1 MCGIAGYL
9 GKTSYPYNCL
19 DEMAKAIN
27 HRGPDDR
34 GTWFDEDEG
43 IGLAHARLSILDLS
57 SAGHQPMH
65 SVSKNFVLVFNGEI
79 YNHKALRS
87 ELELIAQ
94 RNWLGHSDTETLLV
108 AIDHWGLEKTLKKAK
123 GMFAIALW
131 DKRNKNLSLACDR
144 IGEKPLYYGWVNG
157 QFVFASELKSIK
169 KFPEFKNSIDRNS
182 LALFLRFNSIPAPHS
197 IYQDIYKLE
206 PGQIIQLNAES
217 KKIKKFNFWSTEEV
231 YNKGNLSQIS
241 GTPEEIVDQLEVVL
255 SKAVSSQ
262 MQSDVP
268 LGAFLSGGIDSSTIV
283 ALMQS
288 QSASQVN
295 TFTIGFNAKEYDEA
309 KHARMV
315 ANHIG
320 TNHFEM
326 YVSDRDA
333 LDIIPSLPNIYDEP
347 FADSSQIPTY
357 LVSKF
362 AKQQVTVALSGD
374 AGDELFGGYNRYI
387 FAEKMFSKIMKGP
400 ISIRQLISSAILT
413 MTEEK
418 WNTLLNNFLSERFA
432 DIGHKLHK
440 VANVLPSKSI
450 RDMHFKLVSQIHNP
464 LDWLLNANE
473 YKTPL
478 NDDTERFV
486 ELNPIEQI
494 MAYDL
499 ITYLPTDILTK
510 VDRAAMAVSLETR
523 VPFLD
528 PNVIEFSASLPMEFK
543 IRNGVTKWALREVLY
558 KHVPKDL
565 IERPK
570 MGFGVPLAEWLRGP
584 LQDWA
589 ESLLDEKRLHQEGF
603 FDVEFVR
610 NKWLEH
616 LSGKQNWQHQL
627 WNVLMFQAWLEKNH
641 TAYEEGL

>member
-9 GKTSYPYNCL
+9 GKISYSYNCL
-19 DEMAKAIN
+19 EEMANAIS
-27 HRGPDDR
+27 HRGPDDK
-34 GTWFDEDEG
+34 GTWCHEDEG

-79 YNHKALRS
+79 YNHEVLRS
-87 ELELIAQ
+87 ELELIDQ
-94 RNWLGHSDTETLLV
+94 RNWLGHSDTETLLA
-108 AIDHWGLEKTLKKAK
+108 AIDHWGLEKTLKKVK

-144 IGEKPLYYGWVNG
+144 IGEKPLYYGWVND

-169 KFPEFKNSIDRNS
+169 KFPKFKNLIDRNS

-206 PGQIIQLNAES
+206 PGQIIQLNSES
-217 KKIKKFNFWSTEEV
+217 KKVKKFNFWSTEEV
-231 YNKGNLSQIS
+231 YDKGNLSQIS
-241 GTPEEIVDQLEVVL
+241 ATPKEVVDQLEIVL

-288 QSASQVN
+288 QSDSKVN

-326 YVSDRDA
+326 YVSERDA
-333 LDIIPSLPNIYDEP
+333 LDVIPNLPNIYDEP

-362 AKQQVTVALSGD
+362 AKQEVSVALSGD
-374 AGDELFGGYNRYI
+374 AGDELFGGYNRYV
-387 FAEKMFSKIMKGP
+387 FAEKMFNRIMKGP
-400 ISIRQLISSAILT
+400 MSIRQLISSTIHT

-418 WNTLLNNFLSERFA
+418 WNTLLNNFLSERYN

-440 VANVLPSKSI
+440 IANVLPSKSI
-450 RDMHFKLVSQIHNP
+450 RDMHFKLVSQIQNP
-464 LDWLLNANE
+464 SDWLLNANE

-478 NDDTERFV
+478 NDDTKRFV
-486 ELNPIEQI
+486 ELNPVEQM

-543 IRNGVTKWALREVLY
+543 IRNGVTKWALRQVLY

-616 LSGKQNWQHQL
+616 LSGKQNWHHQL
-627 WNVLMFQAWLEKNH
+627 WNVLIFQAWLEKNH

>member
-1 MCGIAGYL
+1 MCGIAGYV

-19 DEMAKAIN
+19 GEMAKAIN

-34 GTWFDEDEG
+34 GTWFNENEG

-79 YNHKALRS
+79 YNHKVLRS

-131 DKRNKNLSLACDR
+131 DKRNKNLSLARDR

-241 GTPEEIVDQLEVVL
+241 GTPKEIVDQLEVVL

-288 QSASQVN
+288 QSSSQVN

-333 LDIIPSLPNIYDEP
+333 LDTIPSLPNIYDEP

-362 AKQQVTVALSGD
+362 AKQEVTVALSGD
-374 AGDELFGGYNRYI
+374 AGDELFGGYNRYV

-400 ISIRQLISSAILT
+400 ISTRKLISSAIFT

-418 WNTLLNNFLSERFA
+418 WNALLNNFLSERFA

-440 VANVLPSKSI
+440 VANVLPAKSI
-450 RDMHFKLVSQIHNP
+450 RDMHFKLVSQIQNP
-464 LDWLLNANE
+464 SDWLLNANE
-473 YKTPL
+473 YKTSL
-478 NDDTERFV
+478 NDDTKRFV
-486 ELNPIEQI
+486 ELNPIEQM

-528 PNVIEFSASLPMEFK
+528 LNVIEFSASLPMEFK

-616 LSGKQNWQHQL
+616 LSGKQNWHHQL
-627 WNVLMFQAWLEKNH
+627 WNVLMFQAWLEKN
-641 TAYEEGL
+641 

>member
-19 DEMAKAIN
+19 GEMAKAIN

-34 GTWFDEDEG
+34 GTWYNEDEE

-79 YNHKALRS
+79 YNHKVLRS

-144 IGEKPLYYGWVNG
+144 IGEKPLYYGWVND

-169 KFPEFKNSIDRNS
+169 KFPEFKNLIDRNS

-206 PGQIIQLNAES
+206 PGQIVQLNAES
-217 KKIKKFNFWSTEEV
+217 KKVKKFNFWSTEEV

-241 GTPEEIVDQLEVVL
+241 GTPKEIVDQLEVVL

-288 QSASQVN
+288 QSDSQVN

-326 YVSDRDA
+326 YVNERDA
-333 LDIIPSLPNIYDEP
+333 LDIIPDLPNIYDEP

-362 AKQQVTVALSGD
+362 AKQEVTVALSGD
-374 AGDELFGGYNRYI
+374 AGDELFGGYNRYV

-400 ISIRQLISSAILT
+400 ISIRQLISSAIFT

-418 WNTLLNNFLSERFA
+418 WNTLLNNFLSERFT

-464 LDWLLNANE
+464 SDWLLNANE
-473 YKTPL
+473 YKTSL
-478 NDDTERFV
+478 NDDTKRFV
-486 ELNPIEQI
+486 ELNPIEQM

-528 PNVIEFSASLPMEFK
+528 QNVIEFSASLPMEFK

-565 IERPK
+565 IDRPK

-616 LSGKQNWQHQL
+616 LSGKRNWHHQL
-627 WNVLMFQAWLEKNH
+627 WNVLMFQAWLEKN
-641 TAYEEGL
+641 

>member
-1 MCGIAGYL
+1 MCGIAGYV

-19 DEMAKAIN
+19 GEMAKAIN

-34 GTWFDEDEG
+34 GTWYNEDEG

-79 YNHKALRS
+79 YNHKVLRS

-144 IGEKPLYYGWVNG
+144 IGEKPLYYGWVND

-169 KFPEFKNSIDRNS
+169 KFPEFKNLIDRNS

-206 PGQIIQLNAES
+206 PSQIIQLNADS
-217 KKIKKFNFWSTEEV
+217 KQVKKFNFWSTEEV
-231 YNKGNLSQIS
+231 YNKGNLSQVS

-288 QSASQVN
+288 QSDSQVN

-326 YVSDRDA
+326 YVNERDA
-333 LDIIPSLPNIYDEP
+333 LDIIPNLPNIYDEP

-362 AKQQVTVALSGD
+362 AKQEVTVALSGD
-374 AGDELFGGYNRYI
+374 AGDELFGGYNRYV
-387 FAEKMFSKIMKGP
+387 FADKMFSKIMKGP
-400 ISIRQLISSAILT
+400 ISIRQLISSSILT

-418 WNTLLNNFLSERFA
+418 WNMLLNNFLSERFA

-440 VANVLPSKSI
+440 VANVLPAKSI
-450 RDMHFKLVSQIHNP
+450 RDMHFKLVSQIQNP
-464 LDWLLNANE
+464 SDWLLKANE
-473 YKTPL
+473 YKTSL
-478 NDDTERFV
+478 NDDTKRFV
-486 ELNPIEQI
+486 ELNPIEQM

-528 PNVIEFSASLPMEFK
+528 LNVIEFSASLPMEFK

-616 LSGKQNWQHQL
+616 LSGKRNWHHQL
-627 WNVLMFQAWLEKNH
+627 WNVLMFQAWLEKN
-641 TAYEEGL
+641 

>member
-1 MCGIAGYL
+1 MCGIAGYV
-9 GKTSYPYNCL
+9 GKASYPYNCL

-34 GTWFDEDEG
+34 GTWCDEVEG

-65 SVSKNFVLVFNGEI
+65 SVSKNFVLIFNGEI
-79 YNHKALRS
+79 YNHKVLRS

-94 RNWLGHSDTETLLV
+94 RNWLGHSDTETLLA

-123 GMFAIALW
+123 GMFAVALW
-131 DKRNKNLSLACDR
+131 DRRNKNLSLACDR
-144 IGEKPLYYGWVNG
+144 IGEKPLYYGWVND

-169 KFPEFKNSIDRNS
+169 KFPEFKNLIDRNS

-206 PGQIIQLNAES
+206 PGQIVQLHSES
-217 KKIKKFNFWSTEEV
+217 KKVKKFNFWSTEEA

-241 GTPEEIVDQLEVVL
+241 GTPKEIIDQLEVVL

-288 QSASQVN
+288 QSNSQVN
-295 TFTIGFNAKEYDEA
+295 TFTIGFNTKEYDEA
-309 KHARMV
+309 KHARKV

-326 YVSDRDA
+326 YVSERDA
-333 LDIIPSLPNIYDEP
+333 LDTIPNLPNIYDEP

-362 AKQQVTVALSGD
+362 AKQEVTVALSGD
-374 AGDELFGGYNRYI
+374 AGDELFGGYNRYV
-387 FAEKMFSKIMKGP
+387 FADKMFSKIMKGP
-400 ISIRQLISSAILT
+400 ISLRQLISSSILT

-418 WNTLLNNFLSERFA
+418 WNMLLNNFLSERFA

-464 LDWLLNANE
+464 SDWLLNANE

-486 ELNPIEQI
+486 ELNSIEQM

-528 PNVIEFSASLPMEFK
+528 PDVIEFSTSLPMEFK

-610 NKWLEH
+610 IKWLEH
-616 LSGKQNWQHQL
+616 LSGKRNWHHQL
-627 WNVLMFQAWLEKNH
+627 WNVLMFQAWLEKN
-641 TAYEEGL
+641 

>member
-1 MCGIAGYL
+1 MCGIAGYV

-19 DEMAKAIN
+19 GEMAKAIN

-34 GTWFDEDEG
+34 GTWYNEDEE

-79 YNHKALRS
+79 YNHKVLRS

-144 IGEKPLYYGWVNG
+144 IGEKPLYYGWVND

-169 KFPEFKNSIDRNS
+169 KFPEFKNLIDRNS

-217 KKIKKFNFWSTEEV
+217 KKVKKFNFWSTEEV

-241 GTPEEIVDQLEVVL
+241 GTPKEIVDQLEVVL

-288 QSASQVN
+288 QSDSQVN

-326 YVSDRDA
+326 YVSERDA
-333 LDIIPSLPNIYDEP
+333 LDIIPDLPNIYDEP

-362 AKQQVTVALSGD
+362 AKQEVTVALSGD
-374 AGDELFGGYNRYI
+374 AGDELFGGYNRYV

-400 ISIRQLISSAILT
+400 ISIRQLISSAIFT

-440 VANVLPSKSI
+440 VANVLPAKSI

-464 LDWLLNANE
+464 SDWLLNANE
-473 YKTPL
+473 YKTSL
-478 NDDTERFV
+478 NDDTKRFV
-486 ELNPIEQI
+486 ELNPIEQM

-528 PNVIEFSASLPMEFK
+528 LNVIEFSASLPMEFK

-616 LSGKQNWQHQL
+616 LSGKRNWHHQL
-627 WNVLMFQAWLEKNH
+627 WNVLMFQAWLEKN
-641 TAYEEGL
+641 

>member
-1 MCGIAGYL
+1 MCGIAGYV

-19 DEMAKAIN
+19 GEMAKAIN

-34 GTWFDEDEG
+34 GTWYNEDEE

-79 YNHKALRS
+79 YNHKVLRS

-144 IGEKPLYYGWVNG
+144 IGEKPLYYGWVND

-169 KFPEFKNSIDRNS
+169 KFPEFKNLIDRNS

-217 KKIKKFNFWSTEEV
+217 KKVKKFNFWSTEEV
-231 YNKGNLSQIS
+231 YNKGNLSQVS

-288 QSASQVN
+288 QSDSQVN

-326 YVSDRDA
+326 YVSERDA
-333 LDIIPSLPNIYDEP
+333 LDIIPDLPNIYDEP

-362 AKQQVTVALSGD
+362 AKQEVTVALSGD
-374 AGDELFGGYNRYI
+374 AGDELFGGYNRYV

-400 ISIRQLISSAILT
+400 ISIRQLISSAVFT

-418 WNTLLNNFLSERFA
+418 WNALLNNFLSERFA

-440 VANVLPSKSI
+440 VANVLPAKSI

-464 LDWLLNANE
+464 SDWLLNANE
-473 YKTPL
+473 YKTSL
-478 NDDTERFV
+478 NDDTKRFV
-486 ELNPIEQI
+486 ELNPIEQM

-528 PNVIEFSASLPMEFK
+528 QNVIEFSASLPMEFK

-589 ESLLDEKRLHQEGF
+589 EPLLDEKRLHQEGF

-616 LSGKQNWQHQL
+616 LSGKRNWHHQL
-627 WNVLMFQAWLEKNH
+627 WNVLMFQAWLEKN
-641 TAYEEGL
+641 

>member
-1 MCGIAGYL
+1 MCGIAGYV

-19 DEMAKAIN
+19 GEMAKAIN

-34 GTWFDEDEG
+34 GTWYNEDEE

-79 YNHKALRS
+79 YNHKVLRS

-144 IGEKPLYYGWVNG
+144 IGEKPLYYGWVND

-169 KFPEFKNSIDRNS
+169 KFPEFKNLIDRNS

-217 KKIKKFNFWSTEEV
+217 KKVKKFNFWSTEEV

-241 GTPEEIVDQLEVVL
+241 GTPKEIVDQLEVVL
-255 SKAVSSQ
+255 SEAVSSQ

-288 QSASQVN
+288 QSDSQVN

-326 YVSDRDA
+326 YVNERDA

-362 AKQQVTVALSGD
+362 AKQEVTVALSGD
-374 AGDELFGGYNRYI
+374 AGDELFGGYNRYV

-400 ISIRQLISSAILT
+400 ISIRQLISSAIFT

-418 WNTLLNNFLSERFA
+418 WNALLNNFLSERFA

-440 VANVLPSKSI
+440 VANVLPAKSI
-450 RDMHFKLVSQIHNP
+450 RDMHFKLVSQIQNP
-464 LDWLLNANE
+464 SDWLLNANE
-473 YKTPL
+473 YKTSL
-478 NDDTERFV
+478 NDDTKRFV
-486 ELNPIEQI
+486 ELNPIEQM

-528 PNVIEFSASLPMEFK
+528 LNVIEFSASLPMEFK

-616 LSGKQNWQHQL
+616 LSGKRNWHHQL
-627 WNVLMFQAWLEKNH
+627 WNVLMFQAWLEKN
-641 TAYEEGL
+641 

>member
-1 MCGIAGYL
+1 MCGIAGYV

-19 DEMAKAIN
+19 GEMAKAIN

-34 GTWFDEDEG
+34 GTWYNEDEG

-79 YNHKALRS
+79 YNHKVLRS

-131 DKRNKNLSLACDR
+131 DKRNKNLSLARDR
-144 IGEKPLYYGWVNG
+144 IGEKPLYYGWVND

-169 KFPEFKNSIDRNS
+169 KFPEFKNLIDRNS

-206 PGQIIQLNAES
+206 PGQIVQLNAES
-217 KKIKKFNFWSTEEV
+217 KKVKKFNFWSTEEV
-231 YNKGNLSQIS
+231 YNKGNLSQVS
-241 GTPEEIVDQLEVVL
+241 GTPKEIVDQLEVVL

-288 QSASQVN
+288 QSDSQVN

-326 YVSDRDA
+326 YVSERDA
-333 LDIIPSLPNIYDEP
+333 LDIIPNLPNIYDEP

-362 AKQQVTVALSGD
+362 AKQEVTVALSGD
-374 AGDELFGGYNRYI
+374 AGDELFGGYNRYV

-400 ISIRQLISSAILT
+400 ISIRQLISSAIFT

-440 VANVLPSKSI
+440 VANVLPAKSI

-464 LDWLLNANE
+464 SDWLLNANE
-473 YKTPL
+473 YKTSL
-478 NDDTERFV
+478 NDDTKRFV
-486 ELNPIEQI
+486 ELNPIEQM

-528 PNVIEFSASLPMEFK
+528 LNVIEFSASLPMEFK

-616 LSGKQNWQHQL
+616 LSGKRNWHHQL
-627 WNVLMFQAWLEKNH
+627 WNVLMFQAWLEKN
-641 TAYEEGL
+641 

>member
-19 DEMAKAIN
+19 DEMAKVIN

-34 GTWFDEDEG
+34 GAWCDEDEG

-79 YNHKALRS
+79 YNHKVLRS

-169 KFPEFKNSIDRNS
+169 KFPEFKNLINRNS

-241 GTPEEIVDQLEVVL
+241 GTPKEIVDQLEVVL

-295 TFTIGFNAKEYDEA
+295 TFTIGFNAKDYDEA

-326 YVSDRDA
+326 YVNERDA

-362 AKQQVTVALSGD
+362 AKQEVTVALSGD
-374 AGDELFGGYNRYI
+374 AGDELFGGYNRYV

-413 MTEEK
+413 MTEQK
-418 WNTLLNNFLSERFA
+418 WNTLLNNFLSERFV

-450 RDMHFKLVSQIHNP
+450 CDMHFKLVSQIHNP
-464 LDWLLNANE
+464 SDWLLNANE

-486 ELNPIEQI
+486 ELNSIEQM

-528 PNVIEFSASLPMEFK
+528 PDVIEFSASLPMEFK

-616 LSGKQNWQHQL
+616 LSGKRNWHHQL
-627 WNVLMFQAWLEKNH
+627 WNVLMFQAWLEKN
-641 TAYEEGL
+641 